1 MGSKLAKEN
10 SHKAVSHHKSF
21 GQKMVAQPLHILKKE
36 MVHSLME
43 WNGLKPPVAVMYNPF
58 V

>member
-10 SHKAVSHHKSF
+10 SHKAVSHHKRF
-21 GQKMVAQPLHILKKE
+21 GQKMVAQPLHILKK
-36 MVHSLME
+36 
-43 WNGLKPPVAVMYNPF
+43 PPVAVMYNPF